1 MNAKKENENLEAQAT
16 AEEQTLTVVVDS
28 VAISV
33 TPGLTCQPK
42 DDTIVWQKE
51 NGTNPAFTFDLHPGN
66 KDKYVKL
73 DIIGSVSL
81 GSKQVGDLKL
91 PLIGYVVRN
100 LAGEIEVFPSWLLTI
115 KKSV

>member
-28 VAISV
+28 VAIAV

-42 DDTIVWQKE
+42 DNTIAWQQE
-51 NGTNPAFTFDLHPGN
+51 NGTNPDFKFDMHPVN
-66 KDKYVKL
+66 KDNFAKL
-73 DIIGSVSL
+73 DIIGSASL

-100 LAGEIEVFPSWLLTI
+100 LAGEIEIFPSWLLTI
-115 KKSV
+115 KK